1 MSRNRRTFRTCL
13 AAAVLATLISGNS
26 WAATYNQGLTGS
38 TDDASWLTEG
48 TVTQTGDV
56 VTYDF
61 GGTSQGFTASEKDAA
76 ALYVQGNK
84 VVIGN
89 KQGGTRGTI
98 SFTGS
103 NDSCMAMM
111 GVDAIMLA
119 DGSDLTINSDLNLS
133 AANTTVS
140 GYSASGIFAGK
151 LGSGEGETT
160 KFTLNGNL
168 TMRKNDAA
176 NPYEGGASNMYGGY
190 SDGYTGS
197 RWAPTGIYNGQV
209 DGSVWNFNGNVDIA
223 WKGTAVTTD
232 PFYDHTS
239 QGYSNYDNAVINMNG
254 GSVRI
259 DTPDDSSYG
268 YYALANYGGT
278 INVNATKDGAGT
290 HDVTLLGNVIT
301 MKDPG
306 GDNGGGDYFYR
317 DGQTNIGL
325 TTATSKWQG
334 VIDNAGSDYAGEV
347 NVWLQNGASWEHEA
361 RGKTNGLD
369 AEHMPSPSKDH
380 YKTYDGITH
389 VNKLIGGS
397 DAASAGVIFQKD
409 AAPIEVTNYSGNTTV
424 IYEHDAATPTTI
436 SAGDVKIA
444 SAAENSA
451 ITLLTDNTAVTTDN
465 QDDVLN
471 ALAGKLWYT
480 NYADNHLAGTV
491 KIAEGLT
498 ASSAEVKSGPIKF
511 STAST
516 GTNQE
521 GQGYYEADEV
531 VVPTE
536 FNTNITGS
544 DTHDQVYVDAGIKSG
559 LNYTFPKDTT
569 ITPAMSSQDRAVVQF
584 ESGSGAMNID
594 ATGHSLTM
602 NAAGNSNMM
611 LDGLLN
617 TAGKNLTVTAD
628 QLSAKVDNTYVST
641 GKSYGIYAFN
651 KSNSNVDVIGGVNI
665 ETKGEAESKGVYV
678 NKENTYVD
686 LQGGSGKTIKI
697 KVNADAAEGF
707 ALSALGDN
715 ARAEVNY
722 NRGNVRNADAIV
734 QIDGDLYSQKKKE
747 FEDGATSSSETS
759 ALHIG
764 LTGQDSYLHGVMA
777 YRADH
782 SSYEDEDDYT
792 TYETAYDAGDVT
804 LLLQNGATWTNE
816 KYASNTGDAWK
827 EWSGSKVALLSGG
840 SDADHAGV
848 IFQNDSN
855 PITVDNYSGNTTV
868 IYKHDAA
875 NPQTIN
881 GGDFKITNAAT
892 GSAITLLTDSDGI
905 TTGFASTDEA
915 DAQNN
920 VSEVLNKLA
929 NKLWYTNYSNGNLT
943 GTVKI
948 AEGLT
953 ASSAAKKTG
962 AISFS
967 TATTGTNQ
975 EGQGYYAYTPASD
988 TPSEQTTTEFSQT
1001 ITGDAAKDQVYTDS
1015 GVRQTDGTY
1024 KFTKDSAITLT
1035 GGASAVNVEKDVVV
1049 NAQNQTLTMTTKEG
1063 TGTVYGINQSTANK
1077 AEINADKL
1085 VLDVKSTSRAEGIHM
1100 GAANSNP
1107 ALTINGDVD
1116 MTVDGTANTLGAYIQ
1131 QNSTLTV
1138 NGNLKM
1144 KVDGHNGGFSYY
1156 GSSGLYGTSAMR
1168 DTIGGTIIV
1177 NGDVDLSG
1185 SMNGIFVN
1193 AGGAKATINGGGTI
1207 SVDAS
1212 KNPYAALRAENGV
1225 INMNVERDADGA
1237 VTGASNH
1244 KVNIKGNVDVTCGA
1258 VNSID
1263 VHGTL
1268 SQINLGLGTAD
1279 STLQGVVYN
1288 AFPTEGITKN
1298 GVTFKGESNLWLA
1311 NGATWTNE
1319 KQGKIERAWTG
1330 NNFAG
1335 SVVTNF
1341 HGGSDADHAGVIF
1354 QNDSNPITVD
1364 NYSGNTT
1371 VIYKHDAANP
1381 QTINGGDFKI
1391 TNAATGSAIT
1401 LLTDSDGITTGFA
1414 STDEADAQNNVSEV
1428 LNKLA
1433 NKLWYTNYSNGNLTG
1448 TVKIAEGLTASSAAK
1463 KTGAIS
1469 FSTATTG
1476 TNQEGQGYYAYTPLV
1491 EQLGNTIYGL
1501 ADKDKKYVKE
1511 GIRQEDGTYKFTSDY
1526 TVAAVDSDV
1535 TTEDLGYNKAVGAV
1549 IANGN
1554 DITLDARG
1562 HQLTLKADST
1572 AVSVQ
1577 AIGLYSNKKVTV
1589 TADQLNVEATADKGD
1604 AEGLYVHAGGDVTIN
1619 GNVSVKATQKA
1630 DGSAVG
1636 INMYNDG
1643 SKLSINGNLTM
1654 KGEGDGYGVST
1665 AQKGGYGTKKY
1676 DAKGIYMYDRTGGS
1690 VTVTGDTDMAVK
1702 GTGIDMRGSKKNI
1715 IDLQGKTTILT
1726 PIDKT
1731 DDSGSFE
1738 AINGAKGTLYI
1749 GMNAAKNGASDKD
1762 VKIQGKIYDSD
1773 AVLNIGLG
1781 TADSKWTGYVDKSD
1795 YGNGSMNLYLAN
1807 GGTWDN
1813 QQTVKESVFNGSRIS
1828 KLTGGSDADH
1838 AGVIFQNDS
1847 KPVTVDNYSGNTT
1860 VIYKHSI
1867 VDDTAR
1873 TNHALYGDK
1882 AASVTGGDFK
1892 VTSAA
1897 AGSAITLLT
1906 DANGVD
1912 TDSTVYTDKNL
1923 VSDVLDK
1930 LANKLFFTNHA
1941 SGNLS
1946 GTVKI
1951 AEGLTASSAVKKVGT
1966 ISFSTTSTGTKT
1978 DGQGYYAY
1986 TLEEEPVSYKT
1997 GPIKETEDINVTR
2010 QAEANGDVNV
2020 KATNVTVTDGS
2031 YKYVSTMFAGD
2042 SSYTKSNPMVV
2053 DLNGHNLN
2061 LNAASQS
2068 NVASAIY
2075 VTDNADIKVNGS
2087 EGKKVS
2093 IHASNSDTR
2102 AANGIL
2108 VKGRYAELSM
2118 DGPVEIKD
2126 ISTVGD
2132 SAAGISVSSQNSSV
2146 SVSGN
2151 LTIDKVYGVRERGDG
2166 INASG
2171 IAVTG
2176 DNSKVNV
2183 TGLVDIKGVKGSSLK
2198 TVGKDTEISVG
2209 GGTITAEKDSQKNY
2223 YAVRVDKGTININM
2237 DNGAAGAN
2245 TAKITGDMFVTGQ
2258 YGKKVIEY
2266 SGGEL
2271 IDWSDAGKL
2280 NVALTN
2286 GDSFWTGAAVYDQYN
2301 SDYGSGGNTMH
2312 DIGEF
2317 NLYLQNGAA
2326 WTNEKQS
2333 HGTTTTVSSAA
2344 WTGSQLAKLT
2354 GGSDADHAG
2363 VIYQNDTNPIS
2374 VNSYSGNTTVIY
2386 KHEIVDDTA
2395 REKAAFYGNKAASV
2409 IGGDFKI
2416 TNAAEGSAITLRTDS
2431 DGLNLDSSLYTDKN
2445 LVNDTLDKLANKLWY
2460 TNYSDGHLTGKVE
2473 IAEGLTASSVSKR
2486 LEDITFSTPATGTK
2500 QEGQGYYK
2508 YDLAYPD
2515 SQVTDPMDKSIDGS
2529 EDSEKAYHDAGIYKP
2544 GDDEYKF
2551 TKNPATVNGDK
2562 PSVVDGTNK
2571 DLTLKGETLNLNA
2584 QDGGTGIN
2592 ASDGK
2597 TVNVDNKVNITAPN
2611 GTGVKADGAGSAV
2624 NLKNGGSVQNAQ
2636 TGVKADNGGSVTIG
2650 QPLDINA
2657 TGHAVEAGSGA
2668 KVDLTGGTMKGGVKA
2683 TGDGTEVKLNGN
2695 NESNTTKL
2703 EGGVDTGAGA
2713 TVTGNFRGNGS
2724 GLEGDVTG
2732 GGTANVNVGNG
2743 ASWTGD
2749 DKSDADGTTNV
2760 QVGNG
2765 GTWKGDSAGSGTANV
2780 TIADNGT
2787 WNGAS
2792 TNAGTD
2798 VNLSGTWK
2806 PTGDSTVGS
2815 LTGNGGTL
2823 DKADAG
2829 SGKTTINHYSGTTNV
2844 VYGHDAS
2851 NPTQI
2856 IGGSVE
2862 IGTADS
2868 GSKINL
2874 ITDNTG
2880 LNPGSGKAADKNKV
2894 SETLNQMAHKLT
2906 YSGYGNNPQNLTGSL
2921 KIAEGLTAG
2930 SANLRAEALSFDSNG
2945 VGQYNYTP
2953 ETNDT
2958 PIEYGDYETKLMK
2971 GAKEAML
2978 GAIALW
2984 RSNNNDLQRR
2994 MGDLRLSK
3002 EENGIWARYLG
3013 GKNLMDG
3020 QNTKLD
3026 SRYNIYQVGYDR
3038 KVGDWTV
3045 GAALDHGKSSDSLSD
3060 GHGDGELTTLSF
3072 YGSLLKQDGQYLDI
3086 IARGSHVKDDYT
3098 VRGELGHKLDGD
3110 YKTWGLSLSA
3120 EYGKRFT
3127 QDNGFYFDPS
3137 VELTIGRLDSKDY
3150 DATSDFAGNKKMHI
3164 SQDAFNSAIGR
3175 IGFGIGQELEKGN
3188 YFAKL
3193 ALAHEFGGDV
3203 DTTFSA
3209 ENEPTKST
3217 HIDLGD
3223 TWYELEL
3230 GGTAQLNKNT
3240 YLYGTYT
3247 RNFGAELENKWRVD
3261 AGLRFSF

>member
-1 MSRNRRTFRTCL
+1 
-13 AAAVLATLISGNS
+13 
-26 WAATYNQGLTGS
+26 
-38 TDDASWLTEG
+38 
-48 TVTQTGDV
+48 
-56 VTYDF
+56 
-61 GGTSQGFTASEKDAA
+61 
-76 ALYVQGNK
+76 
-84 VVIGN
+84 
-89 KQGGTRGTI
+89 
-98 SFTGS
+98 
-103 NDSCMAMM
+103 
-111 GVDAIMLA
+111 
-119 DGSDLTINSDLNLS
+119 
-133 AANTTVS
+133 
-140 GYSASGIFAGK
+140 
-151 LGSGEGETT
+151 
-160 KFTLNGNL
+160 
-168 TMRKNDAA
+168 
-176 NPYEGGASNMYGGY
+176 
-190 SDGYTGS
+190 
-197 RWAPTGIYNGQV
+197 
-209 DGSVWNFNGNVDIA
+209 
-223 WKGTAVTTD
+223 
-232 PFYDHTS
+232 
-239 QGYSNYDNAVINMNG
+239 
-254 GSVRI
+254 
-259 DTPDDSSYG
+259 
-268 YYALANYGGT
+268 
-278 INVNATKDGAGT
+278 
-290 HDVTLLGNVIT
+290 
-301 MKDPG
+301 
-306 GDNGGGDYFYR
+306 
-317 DGQTNIGL
+317 
-325 TTATSKWQG
+325 
-334 VIDNAGSDYAGEV
+334 
-347 NVWLQNGASWEHEA
+347 
-361 RGKTNGLD
+361 
-369 AEHMPSPSKDH
+369 
-380 YKTYDGITH
+380 
-389 VNKLIGGS
+389 
-397 DAASAGVIFQKD
+397 
-409 AAPIEVTNYSGNTTV
+409 
-424 IYEHDAATPTTI
+424 
-436 SAGDVKIA
+436 
-444 SAAENSA
+444 
-451 ITLLTDNTAVTTDN
+451 NTAVTTDN

-480 NYADNHLAGTV
+480 NYADNHLA
-491 KIAEGLT
+491 
-498 ASSAEVKSGPIKF
+498 
-511 STAST
+511 
-516 GTNQE
+516 
-521 GQGYYEADEV
+521 
-531 VVPTE
+531 
-536 FNTNITGS
+536 
-544 DTHDQVYVDAGIKSG
+544 
-559 LNYTFPKDTT
+559 
-569 ITPAMSSQDRAVVQF
+569 
-584 ESGSGAMNID
+584 
-594 ATGHSLTM
+594 
-602 NAAGNSNMM
+602 
-611 LDGLLN
+611 
-617 TAGKNLTVTAD
+617 
-628 QLSAKVDNTYVST
+628 
-641 GKSYGIYAFN
+641 
-651 KSNSNVDVIGGVNI
+651 
-665 ETKGEAESKGVYV
+665 
-678 NKENTYVD
+678 
-686 LQGGSGKTIKI
+686 
-697 KVNADAAEGF
+697 
-707 ALSALGDN
+707 
-715 ARAEVNY
+715 
-722 NRGNVRNADAIV
+722 
-734 QIDGDLYSQKKKE
+734 
-747 FEDGATSSSETS
+747 
-759 ALHIG
+759 
-764 LTGQDSYLHGVMA
+764 
-777 YRADH
+777 
-782 SSYEDEDDYT
+782 
-792 TYETAYDAGDVT
+792 
-804 LLLQNGATWTNE
+804 
-816 KYASNTGDAWK
+816 
-827 EWSGSKVALLSGG
+827 
-840 SDADHAGV
+840 
-848 IFQNDSN
+848 
-855 PITVDNYSGNTTV
+855 
-868 IYKHDAA
+868 
-875 NPQTIN
+875 
-881 GGDFKITNAAT
+881 
-892 GSAITLLTDSDGI
+892 
-905 TTGFASTDEA
+905 
-915 DAQNN
+915 
-920 VSEVLNKLA
+920 
-929 NKLWYTNYSNGNLT
+929 
-943 GTVKI
+943 
-948 AEGLT
+948 
-953 ASSAAKKTG
+953 
-962 AISFS
+962 
-967 TATTGTNQ
+967 
-975 EGQGYYAYTPASD
+975 
-988 TPSEQTTTEFSQT
+988 
-1001 ITGDAAKDQVYTDS
+1001 
-1015 GVRQTDGTY
+1015 
-1024 KFTKDSAITLT
+1024 
-1035 GGASAVNVEKDVVV
+1035 
-1049 NAQNQTLTMTTKEG
+1049 
-1063 TGTVYGINQSTANK
+1063 
-1077 AEINADKL
+1077 
-1085 VLDVKSTSRAEGIHM
+1085 
-1100 GAANSNP
+1100 
-1107 ALTINGDVD
+1107 
-1116 MTVDGTANTLGAYIQ
+1116 
-1131 QNSTLTV
+1131 
-1138 NGNLKM
+1138 
-1144 KVDGHNGGFSYY
+1144 
-1156 GSSGLYGTSAMR
+1156 
-1168 DTIGGTIIV
+1168 
-1177 NGDVDLSG
+1177 
-1185 SMNGIFVN
+1185 
-1193 AGGAKATINGGGTI
+1193 
-1207 SVDAS
+1207 
-1212 KNPYAALRAENGV
+1212 
-1225 INMNVERDADGA
+1225 
-1237 VTGASNH
+1237 
-1244 KVNIKGNVDVTCGA
+1244 
-1258 VNSID
+1258 
-1263 VHGTL
+1263 
-1268 SQINLGLGTAD
+1268 
-1279 STLQGVVYN
+1279 
-1288 AFPTEGITKN
+1288 
-1298 GVTFKGESNLWLA
+1298 
-1311 NGATWTNE
+1311 
-1319 KQGKIERAWTG
+1319 
-1330 NNFAG
+1330 
-1335 SVVTNF
+1335 
-1341 HGGSDADHAGVIF
+1341 
-1354 QNDSNPITVD
+1354 
-1364 NYSGNTT
+1364 
-1371 VIYKHDAANP
+1371 
-1381 QTINGGDFKI
+1381 
-1391 TNAATGSAIT
+1391 
-1401 LLTDSDGITTGFA
+1401 
-1414 STDEADAQNNVSEV
+1414 
-1428 LNKLA
+1428 
-1433 NKLWYTNYSNGNLTG
+1433 G

-2500 QEGQGYYK
+2500 QEGQGYYAYTPASDTPSEQTTTEFSQTITGDAAKDQVYTDSGVRQTDGTYKFTKDSAITLTGGASAVNVEKDVVVNAQNQTLTMTTKEGTGTVYGINQSTANKAEINADKLVLDVKSTSRAEGIHMGAANSNPALTINGDVDMTVDGTANTLGAYIQQNSTLTVNGNLKMKVDGHNGGFSYYGSSGLYGTSAMSDTIGGTIIVNGDVDLSGSMNGIFVNAGGAKATINGGGTISVDASKNPYAALRAENGVINMNVERDADGAVTGASNHKVNIKGNVDVTCGAVNSIDVHGTLSQINLGLGTADSTLQGVVYNAFPTEGITKNGVTFKGESNLWLANGATWTNEKQGKIERAWTGNNFAGSVVTNFHGGSDADHAGVIFQNDSNPITVDNYSGNTTVIYKHDAANPQTINGGDFKITNAATGSAITLLTDSDGITTGFASTDEADAQNNVSEVLNKLANKLWYTNYSNGNLTGTVKIAEGLTASSAAKKTGAISFSTATTGTKQEGQGYYK

-3175 IGFGIGQELEKGN
+3175 IGFGIGQELEKSN

>member
-1 MSRNRRTFRTCL
+1 M
-13 AAAVLATLISGNS
+13 
-26 WAATYNQGLTGS
+26 
-38 TDDASWLTEG
+38 
-48 TVTQTGDV
+48 
-56 VTYDF
+56 
-61 GGTSQGFTASEKDAA
+61 
-76 ALYVQGNK
+76 
-84 VVIGN
+84 
-89 KQGGTRGTI
+89 
-98 SFTGS
+98 
-103 NDSCMAMM
+103 
-111 GVDAIMLA
+111 
-119 DGSDLTINSDLNLS
+119 
-133 AANTTVS
+133 
-140 GYSASGIFAGK
+140 
-151 LGSGEGETT
+151 
-160 KFTLNGNL
+160 
-168 TMRKNDAA
+168 
-176 NPYEGGASNMYGGY
+176 
-190 SDGYTGS
+190 
-197 RWAPTGIYNGQV
+197 
-209 DGSVWNFNGNVDIA
+209 
-223 WKGTAVTTD
+223 
-232 PFYDHTS
+232 
-239 QGYSNYDNAVINMNG
+239 
-254 GSVRI
+254 
-259 DTPDDSSYG
+259 
-268 YYALANYGGT
+268 
-278 INVNATKDGAGT
+278 
-290 HDVTLLGNVIT
+290 
-301 MKDPG
+301 
-306 GDNGGGDYFYR
+306 
-317 DGQTNIGL
+317 
-325 TTATSKWQG
+325 
-334 VIDNAGSDYAGEV
+334 
-347 NVWLQNGASWEHEA
+347 
-361 RGKTNGLD
+361 
-369 AEHMPSPSKDH
+369 
-380 YKTYDGITH
+380 
-389 VNKLIGGS
+389 
-397 DAASAGVIFQKD
+397 
-409 AAPIEVTNYSGNTTV
+409 
-424 IYEHDAATPTTI
+424 
-436 SAGDVKIA
+436 
-444 SAAENSA
+444 
-451 ITLLTDNTAVTTDN
+451 
-465 QDDVLN
+465 
-471 ALAGKLWYT
+471 
-480 NYADNHLAGTV
+480 
-491 KIAEGLT
+491 
-498 ASSAEVKSGPIKF
+498 
-511 STAST
+511 
-516 GTNQE
+516 
-521 GQGYYEADEV
+521 
-531 VVPTE
+531 
-536 FNTNITGS
+536 
-544 DTHDQVYVDAGIKSG
+544 
-559 LNYTFPKDTT
+559 
-569 ITPAMSSQDRAVVQF
+569 
-584 ESGSGAMNID
+584 
-594 ATGHSLTM
+594 
-602 NAAGNSNMM
+602 
-611 LDGLLN
+611 
-617 TAGKNLTVTAD
+617 
-628 QLSAKVDNTYVST
+628 
-641 GKSYGIYAFN
+641 
-651 KSNSNVDVIGGVNI
+651 
-665 ETKGEAESKGVYV
+665 
-678 NKENTYVD
+678 
-686 LQGGSGKTIKI
+686 
-697 KVNADAAEGF
+697 
-707 ALSALGDN
+707 
-715 ARAEVNY
+715 
-722 NRGNVRNADAIV
+722 
-734 QIDGDLYSQKKKE
+734 
-747 FEDGATSSSETS
+747 
-759 ALHIG
+759 
-764 LTGQDSYLHGVMA
+764 
-777 YRADH
+777 
-782 SSYEDEDDYT
+782 
-792 TYETAYDAGDVT
+792 
-804 LLLQNGATWTNE
+804 
-816 KYASNTGDAWK
+816 
-827 EWSGSKVALLSGG
+827 
-840 SDADHAGV
+840 
-848 IFQNDSN
+848 
-855 PITVDNYSGNTTV
+855 
-868 IYKHDAA
+868 
-875 NPQTIN
+875 
-881 GGDFKITNAAT
+881 
-892 GSAITLLTDSDGI
+892 
-905 TTGFASTDEA
+905 
-915 DAQNN
+915 
-920 VSEVLNKLA
+920 
-929 NKLWYTNYSNGNLT
+929 
-943 GTVKI
+943 
-948 AEGLT
+948 
-953 ASSAAKKTG
+953 
-962 AISFS
+962 
-967 TATTGTNQ
+967 
-975 EGQGYYAYTPASD
+975 
-988 TPSEQTTTEFSQT
+988 
-1001 ITGDAAKDQVYTDS
+1001 
-1015 GVRQTDGTY
+1015 
-1024 KFTKDSAITLT
+1024 
-1035 GGASAVNVEKDVVV
+1035 
-1049 NAQNQTLTMTTKEG
+1049 
-1063 TGTVYGINQSTANK
+1063 
-1077 AEINADKL
+1077 
-1085 VLDVKSTSRAEGIHM
+1085 
-1100 GAANSNP
+1100 
-1107 ALTINGDVD
+1107 
-1116 MTVDGTANTLGAYIQ
+1116 
-1131 QNSTLTV
+1131 
-1138 NGNLKM
+1138 
-1144 KVDGHNGGFSYY
+1144 
-1156 GSSGLYGTSAMR
+1156 
-1168 DTIGGTIIV
+1168 
-1177 NGDVDLSG
+1177 
-1185 SMNGIFVN
+1185 
-1193 AGGAKATINGGGTI
+1193 
-1207 SVDAS
+1207 
-1212 KNPYAALRAENGV
+1212 
-1225 INMNVERDADGA
+1225 
-1237 VTGASNH
+1237 
-1244 KVNIKGNVDVTCGA
+1244 
-1258 VNSID
+1258 
-1263 VHGTL
+1263 
-1268 SQINLGLGTAD
+1268 
-1279 STLQGVVYN
+1279 
-1288 AFPTEGITKN
+1288 
-1298 GVTFKGESNLWLA
+1298 
-1311 NGATWTNE
+1311 
-1319 KQGKIERAWTG
+1319 
-1330 NNFAG
+1330 
-1335 SVVTNF
+1335 
-1341 HGGSDADHAGVIF
+1341 
-1354 QNDSNPITVD
+1354 
-1364 NYSGNTT
+1364 
-1371 VIYKHDAANP
+1371 
-1381 QTINGGDFKI
+1381 
-1391 TNAATGSAIT
+1391 
-1401 LLTDSDGITTGFA
+1401 
-1414 STDEADAQNNVSEV
+1414 
-1428 LNKLA
+1428 
-1433 NKLWYTNYSNGNLTG
+1433 
-1448 TVKIAEGLTASSAAK
+1448 
-1463 KTGAIS
+1463 
-1469 FSTATTG
+1469 
-1476 TNQEGQGYYAYTPLV
+1476 